1 MSESSEMV
9 FKIIIIGD
17 ASTGKTNILSKYLN
31 NKFEKDSK
39 ATIGVEF
46 GNKIFEIKNSRVNC
60 QIWDTAGQERYKSMT
75 KAFYKGALGA
85 LIVYDISKKDTFE
98 NVENWITDL
107 KKSSDK
113 KVSIILIGN
122 KNDLEESRQVKKE
135 EGEMKA
141 KEHGIA
147 FLETSALNGNNIEI
161 AFKTL
166 VDEVYNQCHR
176 EFESVADVEIL
187 KGETININ
195 EQKPEEKKSK
205 CCIKL

>member
-1 MSESSEMV
+1 
-9 FKIIIIGD
+9 
-17 ASTGKTNILSKYLN
+17 
-31 NKFEKDSK
+31 
-39 ATIGVEF
+39 
-46 GNKIFEIKNSRVNC
+46 
-60 QIWDTAGQERYKSMT
+60 
-75 KAFYKGALGA
+75 
-85 LIVYDISKKDTFE
+85 
-98 NVENWITDL
+98 
-107 KKSSDK
+107 
-113 KVSIILIGN
+113 
-122 KNDLEESRQVKKE
+122 
-135 EGEMKA
+135 MKA
-141 KEHGIA
+141 KEYGIA

>member
-85 LIVYDISKKDTFE
+85 LIVYDISKKDNFE

-141 KEHGIA
+141 KEYGIA

>member
-85 LIVYDISKKDTFE
+85 LIVYDISKKDTFD

-141 KEHGIA
+141 KEYGIA

-205 CCIKL
+205 CCVKF

>member
-85 LIVYDISKKDTFE
+85 LIVYDISKKDTFD

-141 KEHGIA
+141 KEYGIA

>member
-141 KEHGIA
+141 KEYGIA